1 MDAAG
6 PSVYSTAIMST
17 RPDHFICFARGWRR
31 AERGHASVAWLAL
44 LVAMS
49 TLAVVFWT
57 PLTGYRSPIAGASYS
72 PAAPSAP
79 AADPSNTKP
88 GASAPA
94 DSVHAWRTEVAALER
109 NAEAGRGELARRVAR
124 LEDLFPQGLA
134 GLEAIEVRHRDTAAQ
149 RDQLVRLYRASLA
162 DSTALVLE
170 ELDDLLAI
178 AARQADSPLGLQAT
192 LALVEAARQRATRR
206 QTDALRPVIAA
217 LDADLARLRAAG
229 EQSPLDAADRLRRLA
244 ATIDKLPFEQGQATS
259 PGQAGKAAGKAAGS
273 TDTADAVDAVQAGAG
288 AVARADATPDPT
300 AAWWQSLIKRSADLV
315 DLDRAQG
322 QSGELL
328 RVRRVGESDAST
340 LPPAARYF
348 VVQNLRL
355 RLHSARLS
363 LLVGDDAGLQ
373 TDLRLA
379 ATWLDEHFDTAS
391 TDVASARQ
399 LLDQL
404 LQWQSSPGV
413 AGVRASLDAV
423 ARLRESIQ
431 SNASSPPLQRDD
443 IVPASR

>member
-1 MDAAG
+1 
-6 PSVYSTAIMST
+6 MST
-17 RPDHFICFARGWRR
+17 RPDHFICFAHGWHR

-44 LVAMS
+44 LVAMG

-57 PLTGYRSPIAGASYS
+57 PLTGYRSPIAGVSAPSVV
-72 PAAPSAP
+72 PSAP
-79 AADPSNTKP
+79 AADLSNTKP
-88 GASAPA
+88 GESVSA
-94 DSVHAWRTEVAALER
+94 DSVHAWRSEVAALER
-109 NAEAGRGELARRVAR
+109 NAEAGRSELARRMAR

-134 GLEAIEVRHRDTAAQ
+134 GLEAIEVRHRETAAQ
-149 RDQLVRLYRASLA
+149 RDQMVRLYQASLA

-170 ELDDLLAI
+170 ELDDLLAV

-206 QTDALRPVIAA
+206 QIDALMPVIAA

-229 EQSPLDAADRLRRLA
+229 EQSALDAADRLRRLA

-259 PGQAGKAAGKAAGS
+259 PGQAGNTAGKAAGP
-273 TDTADAVDAVQAGAG
+273 TDTGDQAAAVDAVQAGA
-288 AVARADATPDPT
+288 VAKADVTPDPAAAD
-300 AAWWQSLIKRSADLV
+300 AAWWQSLIKRSAELV

-363 LLVGDDAGLQ
+363 LLLGDDAGLQ

-423 ARLRESIQ
+423 ARLRESLQ
-431 SNASSPPLQRDD
+431 SNAPSPPHQRDEV
-443 IVPASR
+443 VPASR